1 MSNNN
6 RKFYVNRY
14 IPKYVQ
20 PNLKWYER
28 DGLLTSIDCSK
39 YEQFERNRDTYLKNA
54 EIINFDIIHHL
65 CRGDKLEG
73 SYRQYRIV
81 LNSHV
86 DNMPSEDKKLPLAT
100 YMRCP
105 RHDLYVQRDLMISY
119 FKTLQ

>member
-6 RKFYVNRY
+6 RKFYVNQY
-14 IPKYVQ
+14 IPKYVE

-28 DGLLTSIDCSK
+28 DGLLTSKDHSK

-54 EIINFDIIHHL
+54 EIFNFDIIHHL

-73 SYRQYRIV
+73 FYRQYKTV
-81 LNSHV
+81 LNSHF
-86 DNMPSEDKKLPLAT
+86 DNTPSEDKKLALAAC
-100 YMRCP
+100 MRCP

-119 FKTLQ
+119 FKNLR

>member
-6 RKFYVNRY
+6 RKFYVNQY
-14 IPKYVQ
+14 IPKYVE

-28 DGLLTSIDCSK
+28 NGLLNSVDHSK
-39 YEQFERNRDTYLKNA
+39 YEQFERNRDTYSKNL

-73 SYRQYRIV
+73 SYRQYKTV

-86 DNMPSEDKKLPLAT
+86 DDMPSEDKKLALAA
-100 YMRCP
+100 YMWCP
-105 RHDLYVQRDLMISY
+105 
-119 FKTLQ
+119 